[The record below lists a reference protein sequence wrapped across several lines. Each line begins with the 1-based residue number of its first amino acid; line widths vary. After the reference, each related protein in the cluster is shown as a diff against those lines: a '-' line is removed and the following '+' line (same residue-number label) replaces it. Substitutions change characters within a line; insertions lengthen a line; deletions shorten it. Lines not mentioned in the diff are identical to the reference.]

1 MQKEYVFM
9 TLILRFACLSCLIST
24 LSFAESLSGWLVNS
38 KCFSSIERNR
48 GDVPSYVNWD
58 ENGAIRYC
66 SPTKKTKSFAI
77 VRQNDG
83 LPFKLDAA
91 GNEKAIDLG
100 LNDKKFAYLVKVEG
114 VTRRRDGMVS
124 WSTTTVQAFAVLRR
138 VNAHGKDAPG
148 L

>member
-1 MQKEYVFM
+1 M

-24 LSFAESLSGWLVNS
+24 LSFAESLSGWLVSS
-38 KCFSSIERNR
+38 KCFSSLEWNR

-58 ENGAIRYC
+58 ENRAIRYC
-66 SPTKKTKSFAI
+66 SPTQKTKSFAI
-77 VRQNDG
+77 LPQNGG

-91 GNEKAIDLG
+91 GKERAIDLG
-100 LNDKKFAYLVKVEG
+100 LNGKKFAYLVKVEG

-124 WSTTTVQAFAVLRR
+124 RSTVTVQTIAVLRR
-138 VNAHGKDAPG
+138 VNRHGKDAPG